1 MTNFITE
8 GEVLEVTAGVGGIA
22 SGAPVLVGS
31 VVGIAVSTVLEGAK
45 TAVNTCGVYQVAKA
59 NVAITQGARLYW
71 DAGNSNFTN
80 VATGNIFAGIAYEAE
95 LQAATTVN
103 IKLGC
108 NGSSFA
114 PATTLAAIKPTTDL
128 TAIGGTFASLAEART
143 AVNTLA
149 TETEARL
156 DAIETRLDA
165 LLTALKGANVI
176 ASA

>member
-8 GEVLEVTAGVGGIA
+8 GEVLEVTAGVGGIT

-31 VVGIAVSTVLEGAK
+31 VVGIAVSTVAQNEK
-45 TAVNTCGVYQVAKA
+45 TAVNICGVFQVAKA
-59 NVAITQGARLYW
+59 NVQISQGARLYW

-80 VATGNIFAGIAYEAE
+80 IATGNVFAGFAYEAE
-95 LQAATTVN
+95 LQAATTVK
-103 IKLGC
+103 IKLCGYA
-108 NGSSFA
+108 SSFA
-114 PATTLAAIKPTTDL
+114 PATTLAAIKPTTDM

-149 TETEARL
+149 TEAEARL

-165 LLTALKGANVI
+165 LLTALKAANVI